1 MSNKTEMWNQIY
13 AGLRSKLPNEE
24 FNTWFSQ
31 IFLKEFDFDSALI
44 GVPNKFVADWLED
57 RYLPEIKKAF
67 KAQLNRSPEIRF
79 TYNMKGDGSK
89 LPKSP
94 PVQNDTESHYSHH
107 LNPSMTFQRFITGD
121 CNKFAF
127 SSAREVAERPANVY
141 NPLYIFG
148 GSGLGKTHLLQA
160 LGNAVINKNPASRVR
175 YLSSD
180 SFTSDFTYSIK
191 SEKLHDF
198 RARYCDL
205 DILLFD
211 DIHLLAG
218 RKRTQDEFLFVFN
231 TLHDERKQLVITGN
245 KPPNKL
251 RNMNSQLASR
261 LGWGLLTEIRPP
273 DNKTKV
279 EIIKSRAKE
288 DNMEIPDDVLF
299 FFANSVRDCKGLVNN
314 MVRLETYTSLNNGLL
329 NISIAKSLIKDA
341 HQAEIGIEDIKT
353 TVAGFFNL
361 SVTDL
366 ISNKKK
372 RTYSYPRQLAMY
384 LARKYTH
391 LSYQQIGQAFG
402 HKNHSTVIYAIRRIE
417 KNKDNVKDI
426 RDHLS
431 QIENILS

>member
-1 MSNKTEMWNQIY
+1 MSNKSKIWNQICTD
-13 AGLRSKLPNEE
+13 LQSKLSDEE
-24 FNTWFSQ
+24 FKTWFSQ
-31 IFLKEFDFDSALI
+31 TLLKEFDFDLALI
-44 GVPNKFVADWLED
+44 DVPNKFVADWLED
-57 RYLPEIKKAF
+57 KYLPAIKKAF
-67 KAQLNRSPEIRF
+67 KVKLNQSPEIRF
-79 TYNMKGDGSK
+79 TYNNKRKGSK
-89 LPKSP
+89 LQKFPS
-94 PVQNDTESHYSHH
+94 VQKNSDSYYSLN
-107 LNPSMTFQRFITGD
+107 LNPSMTFKRFIAGD
-121 CNKFAF
+121 CNRFAF
-127 SSAREVAERPANVY
+127 SSAKEVAERPASVY

-148 GSGLGKTHLLQA
+148 GSGLGKTHILHA
-160 LGNAVINKNPASRVR
+160 IGNAVINKNPACRVR
-175 YLSSD
+175 YVSSD

-191 SEKLHDF
+191 SEKVYDF
-198 RARYCDL
+198 RARYSDL

-211 DIHLLAG
+211 DIHLLVG
-218 RKRTQDEFLFVFN
+218 RKRTQDEFLFIFN
-231 TLHDERKQLVITGN
+231 TLHDKRKQLIITGN

-251 RNMNSQLASR
+251 RNIKSQLTSR
-261 LGWGLLTEIRPP
+261 LGWGLLTEIHHP

-288 DNMEIPDDVLF
+288 DHLNIPDDVLF

-329 NISIAKSLIKDA
+329 NISIAKSLIKDV

-391 LSYQQIGQAFG
+391 LSYQQIGHAFG
-402 HKNHSTVIYAIRRIE
+402 HKNHSTVIYAIRRIV
-417 KNKDNVKDI
+417 KNKDNAENI
-426 RDHLS
+426 RDHLG